1 MTGYSIQMFCAGH
14 TMRFAVKITGKPFQ
28 DKLNCEDQSRVPKK
42 TWPKSTVPNVAEASK
57 HLQHL
62 SFAFKPTYKT
72 RWYWQTTIGCWLHMS
87 IWPMFKPWNVVPS
100 KMAWSA
106 GIPIVDSETP
116 QSILDSI
123 LSELIINRHLNI
135 FEHTWTLLNCPRTEA
150 FVCCTLLGRG
160 TREVRTV
167 LWHTAASRKQKP
179 DACAAWSQVACE
191 TS

>member
-1 MTGYSIQMFCAGH
+1 MTQIYRSKRRGSIYNICRSPSSQP
-14 TMRFAVKITGKPFQ
+14 TKP
-28 DKLNCEDQSRVPKK
+28 
-42 TWPKSTVPNVAEASK
+42 
-57 HLQHL
+57 
-62 SFAFKPTYKT
+62 
-72 RWYWQTTIGCWLHMS
+72 RWYWQTNNWILTPHFNLTNVQTLN
-87 IWPMFKPWNVVPS
+87 WNVVPS
-100 KMAWSA
+100 KMGWSA

-179 DACAAWSQVACE
+179 DACAWSQVACE